1 MNNNVV
7 ISQHNTLQAG
17 NNAFLTTA
25 VGITQIFNN
34 NSRGKLS
41 KIRPSLLNSF
51 SLFLYTHN
59 CLLLSVFDCIRI
71 DSQDRTNNQIIQ
83 DIDNNLAQHVLALS
97 FLHANPAVPSRTIT
111 INGTNTVIQRNQ
123 TARLKRT
130 LCLLQHVRNALG
142 IGLLVGLRGI
152 KYVYAHRFG
161 KDVAKSSFAREIKR
175 TVNSLNLHPSS
186 LYTTEESTLAFGE
199 VTITNMTTGEKIDLS
214 ATGGTILNRSIFSAR
229 QLKFETNGKAEVNML
244 IVVEKAT
251 ITRLL
256 IGARFDKTMNAVL
269 ITDRGYPSGVG
280 KAWVHA
286 LANGLKIKDE
296 NRLGLCDFGPHGW
309 SVLHSFEHV
318 KDPIVCESAYSTR
331 LRIVVTPAFM
341 TNFPEARHAKNTE
354 LTTSDYNMFK
364 YLLADD
370 TEFFDKVDDMR
381 YGQLKEMYRGK
392 YKCDLDFVLPQKL
405 LPALESAI
413 KDGKAI

>member
-41 KIRPSLLNSF
+41 KIRLSLLNSF

-71 DSQDRTNNQIIQ
+71 DSQNRTNNQIIQ

-97 FLHANPAVPSRTIT
+97 FLHANPAVLSRTI
-111 INGTNTVIQRNQ
+111 INNGINTVIRRNQ

-142 IGLLVGLRGI
+142 IGVLVGLRGI

-175 TVNSLNLHPSS
+175 TVNNLNVHPSS
-186 LYTTEESTLAFGE
+186 LYTTEDSTLAFGE
-199 VTITNMTTGEKIDLS
+199 VTITNMTTGEKL
-214 ATGGTILNRSIFSAR
+214 TCLRR
-229 QLKFETNGKAEVNML
+229 AEQSLTEVYFLHVN
-244 IVVEKAT
+244 
-251 ITRLL
+251 
-256 IGARFDKTMNAVL
+256 
-269 ITDRGYPSGVG
+269 
-280 KAWVHA
+280 
-286 LANGLKIKDE
+286 
-296 NRLGLCDFGPHGW
+296 
-309 SVLHSFEHV
+309 
-318 KDPIVCESAYSTR
+318 
-331 LRIVVTPAFM
+331 
-341 TNFPEARHAKNTE
+341 
-354 LTTSDYNMFK
+354 
-364 YLLADD
+364 
-370 TEFFDKVDDMR
+370 
-381 YGQLKEMYRGK
+381 
-392 YKCDLDFVLPQKL
+392 
-405 LPALESAI
+405 
-413 KDGKAI
+413 